1 LVPGAIKAR
10 YEQCGHAFLGEASMT
25 ETLPANSEEEREDEY
40 ALDPELVAAV
50 MESVD
55 AADRVGV
62 LALVADLHVAD
73 LADLTEQI
81 DSEHRRRFIELV
93 WADID
98 QEILIEVEEGVR
110 DEILAFLAP
119 EMLAE
124 AVKDFDSDDAVYLL
138 EGLEEDTRRQ
148 VLEALEPAGRAVVT
162 KSLAYPEDSAG
173 RLMQS
178 EVVKAPPFW
187 TVGQMIDFLR
197 ASDDLP
203 EDFYDII
210 IVDPTAK
217 PIGTVPLSVLL
228 GARRPVTLE
237 SLMAD
242 EFRTIDVKEPQEDVA
257 YVFNQYHLVSA
268 PVVDDTGRL
277 VGVITIDDAMEVLED
292 EAEEDIMRLGGVG
305 DEEISDDVWEITK
318 RRFPW
323 LAVNLVTA
331 VLASLV
337 IGLFE
342 DTITHVVALAI
353 LMPIVASMGGKAG
366 TQTLTVAVRALAT
379 RDLTQTN
386 ASRVIG
392 REVAVGLINGLGFAV
407 IMGIVAWVWFDQ
419 PLIGLVIAVAMV
431 VNLAAAALA
440 GILVP
445 IVLDKAGADPALA
458 SGTFVTTVTDVVG
471 FFVFL
476 GLAAAVL
483 L

>member
-1 LVPGAIKAR
+1 
-10 YEQCGHAFLGEASMT
+10 M
-25 ETLPANSEEEREDEY
+25 
-40 ALDPELVAAV
+40 
-50 MESVD
+50 
-55 AADRVGV
+55 
-62 LALVADLHVAD
+62 
-73 LADLTEQI
+73 
-81 DSEHRRRFIELV
+81 V

-98 QEILIEVEEGVR
+98 QEILIEVSEGVR
-110 DEILAFLAP
+110 DEILSFLAP
-119 EMLAE
+119 EKLAE
-124 AVKDFDSDDAVYLL
+124 AIRELDSDDAVYLL
-138 EGLEEDTRRQ
+138 EDLGEDAQRH
-148 VLEALEPAGRAVVT
+148 VLDALEPADRAAVT
-162 KSLAYPEDSAG
+162 KSLAYPEYSAG

-178 EVVKAPPFW
+178 EFVKAPPFW

-197 ASDDLP
+197 ASEDLP
-203 EDFYDII
+203 EEFYDII
-210 IVDPTAK
+210 VVDPAAR
-217 PIGTVPLSVLL
+217 PIGKIPLGALL
-228 GARRPVTLE
+228 GARRQVTLE

-242 EFRTIDVKEPQEDVA
+242 DFRTLHVEDPQEDVA
-257 YVFNQYHLVSA
+257 YAFNQYHLVSA
-268 PVVDDTGRL
+268 PVVDDSGRL
-277 VGVITIDDAMEVLED
+277 VGVITIDDAMEVLEE

-305 DEEISDDVWEITK
+305 DEEISDNVWEITR

-323 LAVNLVTA
+323 LAVNLATA
-331 VLASLV
+331 VIASLV

-342 DTITHVVALAI
+342 DTIAEVVALAI
-353 LMPIVASMGGKAG
+353 LMPIVASMGGNAG

-386 ASRVIG
+386 ASRVVG

-419 PLIGLVIAVAMV
+419 PMIGLVIAAAMV

-445 IVLDKAGADPALA
+445 ILLDKVGADPALA

-476 GLAAAVL
+476 GLAAMVL

>member
-1 LVPGAIKAR
+1 V
-10 YEQCGHAFLGEASMT
+10 S
-25 ETLPANSEEEREDEY
+25 
-40 ALDPELVAAV
+40 AV
-50 MESVD
+50 IESVD
-55 AADRVGV
+55 AGDRVGV
-62 LALVADLHVAD
+62 LSLISDLHVAD

-81 DSEHRRRFIELV
+81 DAEQRRRFIELV

-98 QEILIEVEEGVR
+98 QEILVEVDEGVR
-110 DEILAFLAP
+110 DEIMSFLQP
-119 EMLAE
+119 EQVAE
-124 AVKDFDSDDAVYLL
+124 AIKDFDSDDAVYLL
-138 EGLEEDTRRQ
+138 EDLEEEARRQ
-148 VLEALEPAGRAVVT
+148 VLEALEPADRAAVT
-162 KSLAYPEDSAG
+162 KSLAYPEYSAG

-178 EVVKAPPFW
+178 DFVKAPPFW
-187 TVGQMIDFLR
+187 TVGQMIDFMR

-203 EDFYDII
+203 DEFYDVYVI
-210 IVDPTAK
+210 DPTAK
-217 PIGTVPLSVLL
+217 PIGKVPLGALL

-242 EFRTIDVKEPQEDVA
+242 DFRTLHVEDPQEDVA
-257 YVFNQYHLVSA
+257 YAFNQYHLVSA

-277 VGVITIDDAMEVLED
+277 VGVITIDDAMEVLEE

-305 DEEISDDVWEITK
+305 DEEISDNVWEITK

-323 LAVNLVTA
+323 LAVNLATA
-331 VLASLV
+331 ILASLV

-342 DTITHVVALAI
+342 ATITEVVALAI
-353 LMPIVASMGGKAG
+353 LMPIVASMGGNAG

-392 REVAVGLINGLGFAV
+392 REVTVGVINGLGFAV
-407 IMGIVAWVWFDQ
+407 IMGIIAWVWFDH
-419 PLIGLVIAVAMV
+419 PMIGAVIAAAMV

-445 IVLDKAGADPALA
+445 IVLDKVGADPALA

-471 FFVFL
+471 FFAFL
-476 GLAAAVL
+476 GLAAMVL

>member
-1 LVPGAIKAR
+1 
-10 YEQCGHAFLGEASMT
+10 MT
-25 ETLPANSEEEREDEY
+25 EALPEKTEDEREDEFG
-40 ALDPELVAAV
+40 LDPELVAAV
-50 MESVD
+50 IESVD
-55 AADRVGV
+55 AGDRVGV
-62 LALVADLHVAD
+62 LALIADLHVAD

-81 DSEHRRRFIELV
+81 DSETRRRFIEMV

-98 QEILIEVEEGVR
+98 QEILVEVSEGVR

-119 EMLAE
+119 EKLAE
-124 AVKDFDSDDAVYLL
+124 AIRDLESDDAVYLL
-138 EGLEEDTRRQ
+138 EDLGEDAQRR
-148 VLEALEPAGRAVVT
+148 VLDALEPADRAAVT
-162 KSLAYPEDSAG
+162 KSLAYPEYSAG

-178 EVVKAPPFW
+178 EFVKAAPFW

-203 EDFYDII
+203 EEFYDIFV
-210 IVDPTAK
+210 VDPTAR
-217 PIGTVPLSVLL
+217 PIGKVALGALL
-228 GARRPVTLE
+228 GARRQVTLE

-242 EFRTIDVKEPQEDVA
+242 DFRTLHVEDPQEDVA
-257 YVFNQYHLVSA
+257 YAFNQYHLVSA
-268 PVVDDTGRL
+268 PVVDDSGRL
-277 VGVITIDDAMEVLED
+277 VGVITIDDAMEVLEE

-305 DEEISDDVWEITK
+305 DEEISDNVWEITR

-323 LAVNLVTA
+323 LAVNLATA
-331 VLASLV
+331 VIASLV

-342 DTITHVVALAI
+342 DTIAEVVALAI
-353 LMPIVASMGGKAG
+353 LMPIVASMGGNAG

-386 ASRVIG
+386 ASRVVG

-407 IMGIVAWVWFDQ
+407 IRGIVAWVWFDQ
-419 PLIGLVIAVAMV
+419 PMIGLVIAAAMV

-445 IVLDKAGADPALA
+445 ILLDKVGADPALA

-476 GLAAAVL
+476 GLAAMVL

>member
-1 LVPGAIKAR
+1 MK
-10 YEQCGHAFLGEASMT
+10 EATMT
-25 ETLPANSEEEREDEY
+25 EPLPIVNEEDPRDDEY
-40 ALDPELVAAV
+40 ALDHDLVAAV

-55 AADRVGV
+55 VADRVGV
-62 LALVADLHVAD
+62 LAQIADLHVAD
-73 LADLTEQI
+73 LADLIEQI
-81 DSEHRRRFIELV
+81 DAEHRRRFIELV

-98 QEILIEVEEGVR
+98 HEILVEVEEGVR
-110 DEILAFLAP
+110 DDILSYLAP
-119 EMLAE
+119 EMLAD
-124 AVKDFDSDDAVYLL
+124 AVKDLDSDDVVYLL
-138 EGLEEDTRRQ
+138 EDLEEDTQRQ
-148 VLEALEPAGRAVVT
+148 VLEAMEPADRAAVT
-162 KSLAYPEDSAG
+162 KSLAYPEDTAG

-210 IVDPTAK
+210 IVGPAAK
-217 PIGTVPLSVLL
+217 PVGTVPLSVLL

-242 EFRTIDVKEPQEDVA
+242 DFRTINVEEDEEDVA
-257 YVFNQYHLVSA
+257 YAFNQYHLVSA

-305 DEEISDDVWEITK
+305 DEEISHRVFEIAK

-323 LAVNLVTA
+323 LAANLVTA
-331 VLASLV
+331 ILASLV
-337 IGLFE
+337 IAIFD
-342 DTITHVVALAI
+342 DTISSFVALAV
-353 LMPIVASMGGKAG
+353 LMPIVASMGGNAG

-379 RDLTQTN
+379 RDLTATN
-386 ASRVIG
+386 AMRVVA
-392 REVAVGLINGLGFAV
+392 RETMVGLANGTAFAV
-407 IMGIVAWVWFDQ
+407 IIG
-419 PLIGLVIAVAMV
+419 GLVWAWYGNPLLGGVIAIAMV
-431 VNLAAAALA
+431 ANLLVAGMA

-445 IVLDKAGADPALA
+445 ISLDKLGADPALA

>member
-1 LVPGAIKAR
+1 
-10 YEQCGHAFLGEASMT
+10 M
-25 ETLPANSEEEREDEY
+25 
-40 ALDPELVAAV
+40 
-50 MESVD
+50 
-55 AADRVGV
+55 
-62 LALVADLHVAD
+62 
-73 LADLTEQI
+73 
-81 DSEHRRRFIELV
+81 
-93 WADID
+93 
-98 QEILIEVEEGVR
+98 
-110 DEILAFLAP
+110 
-119 EMLAE
+119 
-124 AVKDFDSDDAVYLL
+124 
-138 EGLEEDTRRQ
+138 
-148 VLEALEPAGRAVVT
+148 
-162 KSLAYPEDSAG
+162 
-173 RLMQS
+173 
-178 EVVKAPPFW
+178 
-187 TVGQMIDFLR
+187 
-197 ASDDLP
+197 
-203 EDFYDII
+203 
-210 IVDPTAK
+210 
-217 PIGTVPLSVLL
+217 LL

-331 VLASLV
+331 ILASLV

-353 LMPIVASMGGKAG
+353 LMPIVASMGGNAG

>member
-1 LVPGAIKAR
+1 
-10 YEQCGHAFLGEASMT
+10 MT
-25 ETLPANSEEEREDEY
+25 EALPENTEEEREDDFG
-40 ALDPELVAAV
+40 LDPELVAAV
-50 MESVD
+50 IESVD
-55 AADRVGV
+55 AGDRVGV
-62 LALVADLHVAD
+62 LSLIADLHVAD

-81 DSEHRRRFIELV
+81 HSEHRRRFIELV

-98 QEILIEVEEGVR
+98 HEILIEVEEGVR
-110 DEILAFLAP
+110 DEILSFLAP
-119 EMLAE
+119 EHLAE
-124 AVKDFDSDDAVYLL
+124 TIRDLDSDDAVYLL
-138 EGLEEDTRRQ
+138 GDLEENTRRR
-148 VLEALEPAGRAVVT
+148 VMEALEPADHAAVT
-162 KSLAYPEDSAG
+162 KALTYPEYSAG

-178 EVVKAPPFW
+178 DFVKAPPFW
-187 TVGQMIDFLR
+187 TVGQMIDFVR
-197 ASDDLP
+197 AADDLP
-203 EDFYDII
+203 DEFYDVYV
-210 IVDPTAK
+210 VDPTAK
-217 PIGTVPLSVLL
+217 PIGKVPLGVLM

-242 EFRTIDVKEPQEDVA
+242 DFRTMHVEDPQEDVA
-257 YVFNQYHLVSA
+257 YAFNQYHLVSA

-277 VGVITIDDAMEVLED
+277 VGVITIDDAMEVLDD

-305 DEEISDDVWEITK
+305 DEEISDNVWEITK

-331 VLASLV
+331 IMASLV

-342 DTITHVVALAI
+342 ATITEVVALAI
-353 LMPIVASMGGKAG
+353 LMPIVASMGGNAG

-379 RDLTQTN
+379 RDLTRTN

-392 REVAVGLINGLGFAV
+392 REVAVGVINGLGFAV
-407 IMGIVAWVWFDQ
+407 IMGVVAWVWFDQ
-419 PLIGLVIAVAMV
+419 PLIGLVIAAAML

-445 IVLDKAGADPALA
+445 IVLGKVGADPALA
-458 SGTFVTTVTDVVG
+458 SGTFVTTVTDMVG

-476 GLAAAVL
+476 GLAAMVL

>member
-1 LVPGAIKAR
+1 MK
-10 YEQCGHAFLGEASMT
+10 EATMT
-25 ETLPANSEEEREDEY
+25 EPLPIVNEEDPRDDEY
-40 ALDPELVAAV
+40 ALDHDLVAAV

-55 AADRVGV
+55 VADRVGV
-62 LALVADLHVAD
+62 LAQIADLHVAD
-73 LADLTEQI
+73 LADLIEQI
-81 DSEHRRRFIELV
+81 DAEHRRRFIELV

-98 QEILIEVEEGVR
+98 HEILVEVEEGVR
-110 DEILAFLAP
+110 DDILSYLAP
-119 EMLAE
+119 EMLAD
-124 AVKDFDSDDAVYLL
+124 AVKDLDSDDVVYLL
-138 EGLEEDTRRQ
+138 EDLEEDTQRQ
-148 VLEALEPAGRAVVT
+148 VLEALEPADRAAVT
-162 KSLAYPEDSAG
+162 KSLAYPEDTAG

-197 ASDDLP
+197 TSDDLP

-210 IVDPTAK
+210 IVGPAAK
-217 PIGTVPLSVLL
+217 PVGTVPLSVLL

-242 EFRTIDVKEPQEDVA
+242 DFRTINVEEDEEDVA
-257 YVFNQYHLVSA
+257 YAFNQYHLVSA

-305 DEEISDDVWEITK
+305 DEEISHRVFEIAK

-323 LAVNLVTA
+323 LAANLVTA
-331 VLASLV
+331 ILASLV
-337 IGLFE
+337 IAIFD
-342 DTITHVVALAI
+342 DTISSFVALAV
-353 LMPIVASMGGKAG
+353 LMPIVASMGGNAG

-379 RDLTQTN
+379 RDLTATN
-386 ASRVIG
+386 AMRVVA
-392 REVAVGLINGLGFAV
+392 RETMVGLANGTAFAV
-407 IMGIVAWVWFDQ
+407 IIG
-419 PLIGLVIAVAMV
+419 GLVWAWYGNPLLGGVIAIAMV
-431 VNLAAAALA
+431 ANLLVAGMA

-445 IVLDKAGADPALA
+445 ISLDKLGADPALA

>member
-1 LVPGAIKAR
+1 MK
-10 YEQCGHAFLGEASMT
+10 EATMT
-25 ETLPANSEEEREDEY
+25 EPLPIMTEEDPRDDEY
-40 ALDPELVAAV
+40 ALDHDLVAAV

-55 AADRVGV
+55 VADRVGV
-62 LALVADLHVAD
+62 LAQIADLHVAD
-73 LADLTEQI
+73 LADLIEQI
-81 DSEHRRRFIELV
+81 DAEHRRRFIELV

-98 QEILIEVEEGVR
+98 HEILVEVEEGVR
-110 DEILAFLAP
+110 DDILSYLAP
-119 EMLAE
+119 EMLAD
-124 AVKDFDSDDAVYLL
+124 AVKDLDSDDVVYLL
-138 EGLEEDTRRQ
+138 EDLEEDTQRQ
-148 VLEALEPAGRAVVT
+148 VLEAMEPADRAAVT
-162 KSLAYPEDSAG
+162 KSLAYPEDTAG

-210 IVDPTAK
+210 IVGPAAK
-217 PIGTVPLSVLL
+217 PVGTVPLSVLL

-242 EFRTIDVKEPQEDVA
+242 DFRTINVEEDEEDVA
-257 YVFNQYHLVSA
+257 YAFNQYHLVSA

-305 DEEISDDVWEITK
+305 DEEISHRVFEIAK

-323 LAVNLVTA
+323 LAANLVTA
-331 VLASLV
+331 ILASLV
-337 IGLFE
+337 IAIFD
-342 DTITHVVALAI
+342 DTISSFVALAV
-353 LMPIVASMGGKAG
+353 LMPIVASMGGNAG

-379 RDLTQTN
+379 RDLTATN
-386 ASRVIG
+386 AMRVVA
-392 REVAVGLINGLGFAV
+392 RETMVGLANGTAFAV
-407 IMGIVAWVWFDQ
+407 IIG
-419 PLIGLVIAVAMV
+419 GLVWAWYGNPLLGGVIAIAMV
-431 VNLAAAALA
+431 ANLLVAGMA

-445 IVLDKAGADPALA
+445 ISLDKLGADPALA